1 MEKLNDI
8 AAILR
13 SKNAGPLNVTFDIMF
28 DSRDAYLRVMHS
40 GVLTPALIAQLYD
53 VPEKYVDVIGYDI
66 VDSIKVTIPRKVIS
80 GALEDTDIYGCQQQ
94 AALANIMIP

>member
-28 DSRDAYLRVMHS
+28 DSREAYLRVMNS
-40 GVLTPALIAQLYD
+40 GVLTPALVAQLYD

>member
-28 DSRDAYLRVMHS
+28 DSRDAYLRVMNS